1 MKSTLPGKLTF
12 GRGVSDKSKRIE
24 LCAVCEARL
33 PPNAIF
39 CLECDPPLPLAREP
53 EEIGISFEQ
62 TLLRIGALIILFLV
76 VAYAKLEMSFDR
88 LFPDKQGIGEI
99 KPGPINKQLNDEK
112 FETVHIVKVPL
123 ANIRSK
129 ASLSGN
135 IVMVAEKGMNLEII
149 EVNERWSKVRVLEK
163 IGWISNELFESEI
176 QAP

>member
-1 MKSTLPGKLTF
+1 LLGKSIF
-12 GRGVSDKSKRIE
+12 GRGVLDKSKRIAF
-24 LCAVCEARL
+24 CAVCDARL

-39 CLECDPPLPLAREP
+39 CFECDPPLAPAKEP

-62 TLLRIGALIILFLV
+62 ALLRIGALIILFLV
-76 VAYAKLEMSFDR
+76 VAYAKLDTGFDS
-88 LFPDKQGIGEI
+88 LFPDKQGNGEI
-99 KPGPINKQLNDEK
+99 KPGPINKQLNDKK

-129 ASLSGN
+129 ASLTGN